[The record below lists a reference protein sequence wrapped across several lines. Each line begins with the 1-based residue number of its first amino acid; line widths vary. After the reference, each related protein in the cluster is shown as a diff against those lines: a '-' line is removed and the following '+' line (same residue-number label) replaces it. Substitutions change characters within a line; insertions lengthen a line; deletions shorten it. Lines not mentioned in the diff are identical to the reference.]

1 MTHLRLHYIQTL
13 KEVSNGVKTYT
24 TLFLTGIL
32 AQTFQTAP
40 TRVQVFFNVYI
51 MWCVCVCAH
60 VFAVRHHES
69 NYPPENYLSF
79 EIMVNLPLLTYP
91 CQKHEGFNKAL

>member
-51 MWCVCVCAH
+51 MWCVCVCVLMFLPSA
-60 VFAVRHHES
+60 
-69 NYPPENYLSF
+69 
-79 EIMVNLPLLTYP
+79 IMKAIILLKTILVL
-91 CQKHEGFNKAL
+91 K